1 MIEGNLVDVIKG
13 EIVPVTLEFY
23 RENLVRIEEKPI
35 STSHYIIPGMID
47 AHIHIESSL
56 LCPSRFAQVA
66 ITHGV
71 TSVITDPHEIANVMG
86 MKGIEY
92 MVEDSAGSPMRFF
105 FTAPPCVPPTPWET
119 SGAVLGWREI
129 LELLQRDEF
138 VALGE
143 VMNYLAVLTDDPDIM
158 GKIEVAR
165 ELGMPVDGHCPGLSG
180 PDLEKYIFAGISTD
194 HECVTWKEAEE
205 KYRKGMK
212 IMVREGSASRNL
224 KDLMPFAIKNE
235 CFLVTDDMHVDELL
249 KGYLDE
255 RLKLAVEYGMDP
267 VNAIRAVTYWPAR
280 HYGLPVGRVEVG
292 WPADFVIV
300 DDLKSFNVRE
310 VYIDGRL
317 VARDGRPLFVVRPH
331 RISNTI
337 LKQDRSPRE
346 FMVPYSGKKA
356 TVRVIQVLP
365 DQIESRA
372 TTAELDVR
380 NGFIRPDPMEDIA
393 LITVVNRYRE
403 APVALGFIKGFGL
416 KRGAIASSIAHDSHN
431 IVGVGV
437 EPTSLATAINAVSEH
452 GGFVATDG
460 NTLVSITLDIAGLMS
475 TSPPHEVAERNMKV
489 VRMVRNLGCQL
500 PEPFM
505 TLSFQCLLVVPEL
518 KMSDKGLFD
527 SKNMRFIDPVVK

>member
-1 MIEGNLVDVIKG
+1 MIEGNLVDVVTG
-13 EIVPVTLEFY
+13 EITPVTVELY
-23 RENLVRIEEKPI
+23 RGNLVRIEEKPI
-35 STSHYIIPGMID
+35 STTQYIIPGMID

-56 LCPSRFAQVA
+56 LCPSRFAQIAV
-66 ITHGV
+66 THGV
-71 TSVITDPHEIANVMG
+71 TSVIADPHEIANVMG

-92 MVEDSAGSPMRFF
+92 FLKDSAGTPMRFF

-119 SGAVLGWREI
+119 SGAVLGWREVR
-129 LELLQRDEF
+129 ELLQREEF

-143 VMNYLAVLTDDPDIM
+143 VMNYPAVLNDDPDIM

-165 ELGMPVDGHCPGLSG
+165 ELGMPVDGHCPGLTG

-194 HECVTWKEAEE
+194 HECITWEEAEE

-224 KDLMPFAIKNE
+224 RDLMPFARKNE

-249 KGYLDE
+249 KGYLDK

-267 VNAIRAVTYWPAR
+267 INAVRAVTYWPAR

-292 WPADFVIV
+292 MPADFVIV

-317 VARDGRPLFVVRPH
+317 VARDGRPLFDVRPH
-331 RISNTI
+331 MVTDSIV
-337 LKQDRSPRE
+337 KQDRSPLE
-346 FMVPYSGKKA
+346 FMIPHSGKKA
-356 TVRVIQVLP
+356 VVRVIQVLP
-365 DQIESRA
+365 DKIESLA
-372 TTAELDVR
+372 TTTELDVR
-380 NGFIRPDPMEDIA
+380 DGFIRPDPAQDIA
-393 LITVVNRYRE
+393 VIAVVNRYKE
-403 APVALGFIKGFGL
+403 APPALGFIKGFGL
-416 KRGAIASSIAHDSHN
+416 KRGAIASSVAHDTHN
-431 IVGVGV
+431 LVAVGI
-437 EPTSLATAINAVSEH
+437 EPGSLAAVVNKVSEY
-452 GGFVATDG
+452 GGFTATDG
-460 NTLVSITLDIAGLMS
+460 STLVSIKLDIAGLMS
-475 TSPPHEVAERNMKV
+475 TSPPDEVAESHARV
-489 VRMVRNLGCQL
+489 VKAVRNLGCQL

-527 SKNMRFIDPVVK
+527 SKNMKFIDPVVE